1 MRRVLTFIQSSPLR
15 IFISGDQIAFSLNKT
30 QEKAIIALF
39 FMSRPVVVNRFFH
52 LFTKQHD
59 AEQVWQGHYH
69 DSHS

>member
-52 LFTKQHD
+52 
-59 AEQVWQGHYH
+59 
-69 DSHS
+69 